1 MSSVVRIWW
10 LVLPSMGS
18 HFVVSTFSFP
28 SLGSIF
34 GSIFGGS
41 SVGSYFLEMNT
52 PRNVEMLPHTTEC
65 GQTQK
70 RLKISS
76 LLVHISYS
84 SVHISC
90 AIWMCNTATDPDTT
104 PGHNV
109 NPNLTRCQGTSQP
122 PKFGMSSTSG
132 EKKAL
137 WNNLIVSLIAF
148 LA

>member
-41 SVGSYFLEMNT
+41 SVGSYFLEVNT

-70 RLKISS
+70 GSKFR
-76 LLVHISYS
+76 VYS
-84 SVHISC
+84 FTFPIPVF
-90 AIWMCNTATDPDTT
+90 TFRVLFEY
-104 PGHNV
+104 GF
-109 NPNLTRCQGTSQP
+109 Q
-122 PKFGMSSTSG
+122 
-132 EKKAL
+132 
-137 WNNLIVSLIAF
+137 
-148 LA
+148 